1 MNKKDP
7 NTDSGK
13 YVNGIYSSK
22 NGYTNSGL
30 NCPKGT
36 RLYDTSAKQVVFFEP
51 EDTEKGEEFRKI
63 TQDVAPD
70 ILPYYAVSNYGRVL
84 NTRSGKIMKP
94 NYRPNGYEYFC
105 LAAENCKNGQKKYS
119 THRIVLKTFDPVD
132 NMDELQVNHIYGD
145 KTKNYINK
153 IMEDGTYD
161 TAIEWC
167 TPKENCIHRE
177 NNNLSVHN
185 KLNMDEANNIRK
197 LHDEGYSY
205 NQIVYIYNNG
215 ISSSTVEHICKN
227 KIYKD
232 ESYTPKPYNDCYKNN
247 PANLH
252 RLTDDDA
259 NSIRDLYKHGYTY
272 YEIKDKFYPEFSICA
287 ISDIIRNKTHNRDN

>member
-13 YVNGIYSSK
+13 YVNGVYSTK

-36 RLYDTSAKQVVFFEP
+36 RLYDTSIKQVVFFDP
-51 EDTEKGEEFRKI
+51 KDSPDDEEFVRI
-63 TQDVAPD
+63 TKDVAPD
-70 ILPYYAVSNYGRVL
+70 ILPYYAISNHGRVL

-94 NYRPNGYEYFC
+94 NYRPNGYEYLC

-119 THRIVLKTFDPVD
+119 THRMVLKTFDPVD
-132 NMDELQVNHIYGD
+132 NMDELEVNHIYGD
-145 KTKNYINK
+145 KSKNYINK
-153 IMEDGTYD
+153 KMEDGTYD

-167 TPKENCIHRE
+167 TPKENIEHAER
-177 NNNLSVHN
+177 NGYRGKGKLS
-185 KLNMDEANNIRK
+185 LEDANNIRK

-205 NQIVYIYNNG
+205 NQIKEKFYNY
-215 ISSSTVEHICKN
+215 ISSSSIQNVCLN
-227 KIYKD
+227 KVYRD

-272 YEIKDKFYPEFSICA
+272 YEIKDKFYPEFSICT
-287 ISDIIRNKTHNRDN
+287 ISDIIRNKTHNRE